1 MIVRI
6 VPNTLGVAKVVI
18 QLMSAMITIL
28 PRGRD
33 AARGSFPASLSPS
46 LLGSFALH
54 GGRLSALTTLRDHRG
69 VGSLPAG

>member
-1 MIVRI
+1 MRI
-6 VPNTLGVAKVVI
+6 VPIKLGVPKVVI

-33 AARGSFPASLSPS
+33 AAPGAFPASLSPS
-46 LLGSFALH
+46 LLRFLALR
-54 GGRLSALTTLRDHRG
+54 GGRSSAALTRSPNRGG